1 MERFDGSI
9 DSQGSVGVTFLE
21 AFFQNAARFP
31 DRSAFVSRTGRLT
44 YCELVKQS
52 GALATAIVELVGSG
66 NEPLVVFGHKSPL
79 MLVCMIACVRSGH
92 AYVPV
97 DPSTPRARVSDILGQ
112 TDSPLVFAV
121 DQLELDDAPLAPA
134 HDSDASTIS
143 SSPRRVLDSSAIT
156 RIIAER
162 VGQSPD
168 AAIAVTDRDTFY
180 IIFTSGSTGTP
191 KGVEISASCLD
202 HFFAWPLSL
211 IGTTFDS
218 EEPKTYLNQALFA
231 FDLSVYELAMSLS
244 SGGTLVCADRELLT
258 DLRAF
263 FAFLAQAHT
272 QVWSVTP
279 SFLEMCLADRA
290 FSSSLLPDLQTVLA
304 CGETFPA
311 PVARKFLE
319 RFPDV
324 NLYNTYGPTEST
336 VAVTAVR
343 ITPEM
348 ATSKLPLPV
357 GFPKP
362 GTSISTID
370 PTIPSESFSAA
381 GHRKHLP
388 SLEQGEIL
396 ISGTTVA
403 KGYYR
408 RDDLTRERFATGIAA
423 DNTRVFRTGDIGFL
437 DDEGCL
443 HCLGRADGQ
452 VKLNGFRIE
461 LGDIENNLNALPDIR
476 DAVVLCVRHDGKPHH
491 LVGFVCPDSTAGIPK
506 DRQAVHARS
515 QAIKQQLETRLPH
528 YMVPRRIVFLD
539 HLPLNCN
546 GKIDRKALAASLERT
561 KR

>member
-1 MERFDGSI
+1 MKRFDGSI
-9 DSQGSVGVTFLE
+9 DSQGSVGITFLE

-31 DRSAFVSRTGRLT
+31 DRRAFVSRSGHLT
-44 YCELVKQS
+44 YCELVEQS
-52 GALATAIVELVGSG
+52 GALAAAIVELVGSG

-97 DPSTPRARVSDILGQ
+97 DSSTPHARVSDILGQ

-121 DQLELDDAPLAPA
+121 DQLELDDAPL
-134 HDSDASTIS
+134 DSAYDGDASAAPS
-143 SSPRRVLDSSAIT
+143 SLWRVLDAPAIAG
-156 RIIAER
+156 IIAEH
-162 VGQSPD
+162 VGQHPD
-168 AAIAVTDRDTFY
+168 AAIAVTGRDTFY

-319 RFPDV
+319 RFPGV

-348 ATSKLPLPV
+348 AASKLPLPV

-362 GTSISTID
+362 GTTISIID
-370 PTIPSESFSAA
+370 PTIPTNGASYAEKPLPA
-381 GHRKHLP
+381 G
-388 SLEQGEIL
+388 EQGEIV
-396 ISGTTVA
+396 IHGTTVA

-408 RDDLTRERFATGIAA
+408 REDLTRERFATDIA
-423 DNTRVFRTGDIGFL
+423 DDTRLFRTGDIGFL
-437 DDEGCL
+437 DKDGCL

-452 VKLNGFRIE
+452 IKLNGFRIE
-461 LGDIENNLNALPDIR
+461 LGDIENNLNALPGIQE
-476 DAVVLCVRHDGKPHH
+476 AVVLCVRHDGKPHH
-491 LVGFVCPDSTAGIPK
+491 LVGFVCPDSTKGIPE
-506 DRQAVHARS
+506 DRQAVHVRS
-515 QAIKQQLETRLPH
+515 QAIKQQLEARLPH

-546 GKIDRKALAASLERT
+546 GKVDRKALAASLERT